1 MKTAPGGGY
10 PGTYDGKV
18 LVLVADAN
26 QAFTWIETAMPIFK
40 TVFATTEKPDGA
52 DFTGTNIKGFTAM
65 ADDDL
70 RTIDYIHTYQIPGL
84 R

>member
-1 MKTAPGGGY
+1 M
-10 PGTYDGKV
+10 
-18 LVLVADAN
+18 LVLGADAN